1 MKYKLPLLHNLY
13 RWTLKWAAHPR
24 AVWALFFISFI
35 ESSVFLIPPD
45 ILLIPM
51 VLARPNR
58 WFSYAAVT
66 TIGSVLGGI
75 AGYFIGFALWESIG
89 KAVVAFYHVGPY
101 VAIIKHQYELHAFLT
116 IFTAAFTPIP
126 YKVITIA
133 AGLFQISIF
142 TLVIASVIGRGLR
155 FFLVAGAVGYWGD
168 PIRALIEK
176 YFDLL
181 TILFTLALVGGFV
194 VLKFLF

>member
-13 RWTLKWAAHPR
+13 HWTLKWASHPR

-51 VLARPNR
+51 VLARPKR
-58 WFSYAAVT
+58 WFGYAALT
-66 TIGSVLGGI
+66 TVGSVLGGI
-75 AGYFIGFALWESIG
+75 AGYYIGFALWESVG
-89 KAVVAFYHVGPY
+89 KAIVAFYHAGPY
-101 VAIIKHQYELHAFLT
+101 VDIIKHQYELHAFAT

-133 AGLFQISIF
+133 AGLFRISLF
-142 TLVIASVIGRGLR
+142 TLIIASVIGRGLR

-168 PIRALIEK
+168 PIRVFIEK

-181 TILFTLALVGGFV
+181 TIMFVVGVVGGFV